1 MNYYEVIDNERIR
14 CLLCRHHCVLKEGQ
28 VGICG
33 VNKNENNTL
42 KNLVYGHPSSI
53 NVDPI
58 EKKPLFHFMPG
69 SGVLSFGTV
78 GCNFKCPFCQNWQIA
93 HTNKVNDTI
102 YVSPHEM
109 VNLALKYECKS
120 IAYTYNEP
128 SIFYPYARD
137 VGILAKKAGLKNV
150 FVTNGFE
157 SIYEIED
164 MKEWVDA
171 CNVDLKSFND
181 EYYKKVLKGNLEY
194 VLDTI
199 KRLHKA
205 GIWQE
210 ITTLIVPGD
219 NDSDEELKKIASF
232 IAGVDVNIP
241 WHITRFHPDYKVT
254 DKPATPIETMLKA
267 YEIGKKAGLK
277 FVYLGNVAMPVI
289 TYCPNCNEELIV
301 RSIYRVEKNI
311 LQIDNNSTGRC
322 PTCGEII
329 PGIWK

>member
-1 MNYYEVIDNERIR
+1 MKYYEPLGDRKIK
-14 CLLCRHHCVLKEGQ
+14 CLLCRHHCILKEGQ

-33 VNKNENNTL
+33 VNMNKNGEL
-42 KNLVYGHPSSI
+42 VNLVYGHPSSI

-58 EKKPLFHFMPG
+58 EKKPLFHFIPG
-69 SGVLSFGTV
+69 TDVLSFGTV

-93 HTNKVNDTI
+93 HTNKVNDSI
-102 YVSPHEM
+102 YVSPEQM
-109 VNLALKYECKS
+109 VALALQYNCKS

-137 VGILAKKAGLKNV
+137 VGVLAKEKGLKNV

-157 SIYEIED
+157 SVYEIED
-164 MKEWVDA
+164 MKSWVDA
-171 CNVDLKSFND
+171 CNVDLKSFNPD
-181 EYYKKVLKGNLEY
+181 YYKKVLKGKLEY

-199 KRLHKA
+199 QRLHDV

-219 NDSDEELKKIASF
+219 NDNEEELTKIAEF
-232 IAGVDVNIP
+232 IASVGKEIP

-254 DKPATPIETMLKA
+254 DKPPTPMETMLKA

-277 FVYLGNVAMPVI
+277 YVYLGNVATPVI
-289 TYCPNCNEELIV
+289 TYCPKCGEELIV

-311 LQIDNNSTGRC
+311 LKVEEDGTGRC
-322 PTCGEII
+322 PKCGEII
-329 PGIWK
+329 EGVWK